1 MSSLSSV
8 NVEFLYS
15 YLIFFWMSFFLKSS
29 MFPLTRYCFASFVC
43 SNMLLDLTEKEGAVI
58 VEDIECVLCSD
69 FTKNQDIR
77 YKKINKK

>member
-8 NVEFLYS
+8 NVEMF
-15 YLIFFWMSFFLKSS
+15 FFLTSS

-43 SNMLLDLTEKEGAVI
+43 STLLLDLKEKEGAVN
-58 VEDIECVLCSD
+58 VEGIGWVLCSD

-77 YKKINKK
+77 YKKVNKK